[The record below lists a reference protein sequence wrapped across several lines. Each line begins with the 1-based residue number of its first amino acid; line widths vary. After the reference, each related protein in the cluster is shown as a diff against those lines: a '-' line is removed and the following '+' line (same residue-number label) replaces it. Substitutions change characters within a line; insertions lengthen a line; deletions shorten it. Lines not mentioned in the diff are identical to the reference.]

1 MGNSSISVIEWLIA
15 HNEGSSSDPPE
26 VKILTTESVRL
37 LGAPAEKT
45 FSVSLLGE
53 HLSHREVIFAL

>member
-1 MGNSSISVIEWLIA
+1 MGNGSISVIDWLIA

-26 VKILTTESVRL
+26 VKINGTVGSPR
-37 LGAPAEKT
+37 AEKG
-45 FSVSLLGE
+45 FSVTLLGE